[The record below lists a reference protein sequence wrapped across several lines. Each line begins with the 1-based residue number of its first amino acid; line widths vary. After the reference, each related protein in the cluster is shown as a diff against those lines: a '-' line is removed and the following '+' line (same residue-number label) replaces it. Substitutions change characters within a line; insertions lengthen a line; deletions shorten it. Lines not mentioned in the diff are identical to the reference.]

1 MYFVDRTAVV
11 LKPTAAFLAWLKS
24 VDEDIPDLTLAQLR
38 SNCTTLLVPEFET
51 PEAVMGYIGERSRAI
66 FEAEVAGWEVEAE
79 KWPQDMS
86 AEGFWTFFEVEI
98 HDMVLDM
105 EDADLQVSPVFD
117 NMM

>member
-11 LKPTAAFLAWLKS
+11 LKPTEAFLSWLKGA
-24 VDEDIPDLTLAQLR
+24 DADMPEITLAQLR

-51 PEAVMGYIGERSRAI
+51 PEDVVSYVDDHYQRI

-79 KWPQDMS
+79 KWPKDMS
-86 AEGFWTFFEVEI
+86 LSAFWTFFEVEI

-105 EDADLQVSPVFD
+105 EDADMQISPVFD
-117 NMM
+117 NMR